1 MAAPGVRHGLEALGV
16 LLQRYQTLLSTNEL
30 FNQLNMCFMPAS
42 FQLVYRTLLG
52 GTGNALPMVLA
63 DVGYTMDVF
72 HRLIYFQ
79 KRCWPAGVDT
89 PLLCTLE
96 RQSTGL
102 AAGATLMV
110 RASSD
115 AAKSCS

>member
-1 MAAPGVRHGLEALGV
+1 MAAPEVRHGLKALGV
-16 LLQRYQTLLSTNEL
+16 LLQRYQTLLSTNEF
-30 FNQLNMCFMPAS
+30 FNQLNKCFMPAS

-52 GTGNALPMVLA
+52 GAGNALPMVLN
-63 DVGYTMDVF
+63 DVGCTMDVL
-72 HRLIYFQ
+72 HKLVYFQ
-79 KRCWPAGVDT
+79 KRCSPAEVGT
-89 PLLCTLE
+89 PLLRTLE

-115 AAKSCS
+115 AATSCS